1 MKNSYY
7 KPDKKF
13 NDIDQQ
19 EEGRPMSR
27 SFQQRPIDM
36 VATYDSTSKS
46 KYAVNTDVLGYLP
59 AKNTSTTIHDKIL
72 QKHQNKHYDGPQD
85 FLFWSIANV
94 FIFVILALPA
104 LFFSVQVREMKRMN
118 NYEKAKHYS
127 KRSLILNIIA
137 SVLGLLAITLAIIFR
152 FALYHLF
159 VQNDVQSQSVPLN
172 GSAG

>member
-7 KPDKKF
+7 KSEKRFIDS
-13 NDIDQQ
+13 NDQL
-19 EEGRPMSR
+19 EERPMSYNTNNNEM
-27 SFQQRPIDM
+27 I
-36 VATYDSTSKS
+36 ATYDATSKS
-46 KYAVNTDVLGYLP
+46 KYAVNTEIIGYIP
-59 AKNTSTTIHDKIL
+59 PKHGSTSIHEKIL
-72 QKHQNKHYDGPQD
+72 QKHQNKQIHHGPQD
-85 FLFWSIANV
+85 FLLWSIANV
-94 FIFVILALPA
+94 FIFVVLALPA
-104 LFFSVQVREMKRMN
+104 LFFSVQVREMKRAH
-118 NYEKAKHYS
+118 NYEKAKYYS

>member
-7 KPDKKF
+7 KSEKRF

-19 EEGRPMSR
+19 EEDLRPMSHN
-27 SFQQRPIDM
+27 FQQPTSL
-36 VATYDSTSKS
+36 VATYDATSKA
-46 KYAVNTDVLGYLP
+46 KYAVNTDLIGYIPPKDATL
-59 AKNTSTTIHDKIL
+59 TIHDKML
-72 QKHQNKHYDGPQD
+72 QKHQSKRVDWPQD

-104 LFFSVQVREMKRMN
+104 LFFSVQVREMKRAN
-118 NYEKAKHYS
+118 NYEKAKYYS
-127 KRSLILNIIA
+127 KRCLILNIIA